1 MKQGEYEQAIDKF
14 KLVSD
19 YKDASSLIKDTETL
33 IKERTDKENL
43 NAAKSAEE
51 NGDVDEAEAY
61 YEQLDSEIVNASKY
75 EYISSHKDSA
85 DAITEKYI
93 NDLYD
98 EYYERENIIELMNE
112 IYPVTVN
119 MALNRSEDDDFTNL
133 ESTVIKEYDE
143 MVFFHMTVEGGLAG
157 HEYSLKLIPN
167 KL

>member
-85 DAITEKYI
+85 DAIT
-93 NDLYD
+93 
-98 EYYERENIIELMNE
+98 
-112 IYPVTVN
+112 
-119 MALNRSEDDDFTNL
+119 
-133 ESTVIKEYDE
+133 
-143 MVFFHMTVEGGLAG
+143 
-157 HEYSLKLIPN
+157 
-167 KL
+167 